1 MHRERE
7 VFVCCLLGKNEEMI
21 STRQNCEMSSEP
33 EHGDGEGRG
42 VGQRELSGRLMKS
55 ITSMELIAQDVGAS
69 MGGASKQSCYQ
80 ISEEKKNLFQNVFG
94 GKNAK
99 LHICTEPNA
108 GKDLLTAWGPASYLT
123 NKDGRKQI
131 LETWPDPRSPE
142 AGFPEA

>member
-80 ISEEKKNLFQNVFG
+80 ISEEKKKSLSKCLWRQECKTAYMHRTKCWQGPFDSMG
-94 GKNAK
+94 AS
-99 LHICTEPNA
+99 
-108 GKDLLTAWGPASYLT
+108 LLS
-123 NKDGRKQI
+123 D
-131 LETWPDPRSPE
+131 
-142 AGFPEA
+142 

>member
-1 MHRERE
+1 MW
-7 VFVCCLLGKNEEMI
+7 VQAWAGLPNNPV
-21 STRQNCEMSSEP
+21 T
-33 EHGDGEGRG
+33 
-42 VGQRELSGRLMKS
+42 KS
-55 ITSMELIAQDVGAS
+55 L
-69 MGGASKQSCYQ
+69 KK
-80 ISEEKKNLFQNVFG
+80 KKNLFQNVFG